1 MSRSWPVG
9 SLVVFLAMATI
20 SLTGCQTSN
29 PMTSLSSSV
38 SKATSSVS
46 ESLTSASSSLSSGVA
61 SLNPFTKRQRD
72 FLEYIETQQF
82 GAARQLLDSEVSYFS
97 EYFSENDKAPLM
109 VLSDHIW
116 NTQYS
121 SRYDDVVSGL
131 ANCKPDVTDQWSTDN
146 TNIRKSKALAGSISS
161 EATFQLSKAADVY
174 SSDLARQEKS
184 CLDLY
189 SNSASKEITRLSIQ
203 FVSGSIQAGSYVTTL
218 TDGDF
223 SANAAIQNQILKTTQ
238 ANSSAQL
245 KAKANR
251 INSGWFSVATRQAV
265 DKKFFLLLKEEL
277 VTDGNL
283 SIGDAITFEKN
294 KAGIFNSYP
303 YGGPL
308 LKVAY
313 VDLDRTDRTNKT
325 DVKFR
330 VTAEQKFEL
339 PIADITARYGSL
351 TSFEDYDFVLFKKT
365 DQSDISR
372 EFRDKST
379 PTSKVQV
386 GTKEV
391 PNPRYAEVF
400 NAYQTALQRQAQVEA
415 DNSLTSSCR
424 GNQCISAGFLEGM
437 AKNRAR
443 KRSAEAAT
451 LLGNTPQTLT
461 EAVYQQY
468 EYRLVDISSEKS
480 ASISIALLNNRDK
493 EIFFDKQT
501 FKTKSSFTVAYGVQ
515 ENDPSRSSI
524 ISRHDDENDVTRWE
538 GEGFSF
544 KLSKSLNS
552 IEGNKVPSQTFT
564 NNQTALAII
573 ETNFASV
580 SAVDVPVASASKTG
594 SVIADKRFNSVVL
607 IETGSGLGTGFY
619 IKPNIVLTA
628 YHVVEGHSLV
638 RLKHFNQK
646 TGSGRLLSHDVR
658 LDLALIETDLLGP
671 PLSIHSGPLPLGA
684 TVEAIGHPQ
693 GLEFTITRG
702 VISALRMQESIYTE
716 GSQKVEFVQSDTPI
730 SPGNS
735 GGPLFLDDVVIGVA
749 DFGNVK
755 EFSQNLN
762 FSVSFNEVREY
773 LAKNNI
779 R

>member
-82 GAARQLLDSEVSYFS
+82 GAARQLLESEVSYFS

-121 SRYDDVVSGL
+121 SRFDDVVSGL

-189 SNSASKEITRLSIQ
+189 TNSASKEITRLSIQ

-251 INSGWFSVATRQAV
+251 INSGWFSVATRQEV

-294 KAGIFNSYP
+294 KAGIFNSYH

-308 LKVAY
+308 LKVA
-313 VDLDRTDRTNKT
+313 
-325 DVKFR
+325 
-330 VTAEQKFEL
+330 
-339 PIADITARYGSL
+339 
-351 TSFEDYDFVLFKKT
+351 
-365 DQSDISR
+365 
-372 EFRDKST
+372 
-379 PTSKVQV
+379 
-386 GTKEV
+386 
-391 PNPRYAEVF
+391 
-400 NAYQTALQRQAQVEA
+400 
-415 DNSLTSSCR
+415 
-424 GNQCISAGFLEGM
+424 
-437 AKNRAR
+437 
-443 KRSAEAAT
+443 
-451 LLGNTPQTLT
+451 
-461 EAVYQQY
+461 
-468 EYRLVDISSEKS
+468 
-480 ASISIALLNNRDK
+480 
-493 EIFFDKQT
+493 
-501 FKTKSSFTVAYGVQ
+501 
-515 ENDPSRSSI
+515 
-524 ISRHDDENDVTRWE
+524 
-538 GEGFSF
+538 
-544 KLSKSLNS
+544 
-552 IEGNKVPSQTFT
+552 
-564 NNQTALAII
+564 
-573 ETNFASV
+573 
-580 SAVDVPVASASKTG
+580 
-594 SVIADKRFNSVVL
+594 
-607 IETGSGLGTGFY
+607 
-619 IKPNIVLTA
+619 
-628 YHVVEGHSLV
+628 
-638 RLKHFNQK
+638 
-646 TGSGRLLSHDVR
+646 
-658 LDLALIETDLLGP
+658 
-671 PLSIHSGPLPLGA
+671 
-684 TVEAIGHPQ
+684 
-693 GLEFTITRG
+693 
-702 VISALRMQESIYTE
+702 
-716 GSQKVEFVQSDTPI
+716 
-730 SPGNS
+730 
-735 GGPLFLDDVVIGVA
+735 
-749 DFGNVK
+749 
-755 EFSQNLN
+755 
-762 FSVSFNEVREY
+762 
-773 LAKNNI
+773 
-779 R
+779 

>member
-184 CLDLY
+184 CLDLTPT
-189 SNSASKEITRLSIQ
+189 ASKEITRLSIQ

-223 SANAAIQNQILKTTQ
+223 AANAAIQNQILKTTQ

-251 INSGWFSVATRQAV
+251 INSGWFSVATRQEV

-313 VDLDRTDRTNKT
+313 VDLDRTVRTNKT
-325 DVKFR
+325 DVKFN
-330 VTAEQKFEL
+330 VTADQKFEL
-339 PIADITARYGSL
+339 PIEDITARYASL
-351 TSFEDYDFVLFKKT
+351 NSFEDYDFVLFKKT

-386 GTKEV
+386 GTKKV
-391 PNPRYAEVF
+391 PNPDM
-400 NAYQTALQRQAQVEA
+400 QRFSTPTKPLCRGKHRLRLIT
-415 DNSLTSSCR
+415 SLTSSCR
-424 GNQCISAGFLEGM
+424 GNQCISAGF
-437 AKNRAR
+437 
-443 KRSAEAAT
+443 
-451 LLGNTPQTLT
+451 
-461 EAVYQQY
+461 
-468 EYRLVDISSEKS
+468 
-480 ASISIALLNNRDK
+480 
-493 EIFFDKQT
+493 
-501 FKTKSSFTVAYGVQ
+501 
-515 ENDPSRSSI
+515 
-524 ISRHDDENDVTRWE
+524 
-538 GEGFSF
+538 
-544 KLSKSLNS
+544 
-552 IEGNKVPSQTFT
+552 
-564 NNQTALAII
+564 
-573 ETNFASV
+573 
-580 SAVDVPVASASKTG
+580 
-594 SVIADKRFNSVVL
+594 
-607 IETGSGLGTGFY
+607 
-619 IKPNIVLTA
+619 
-628 YHVVEGHSLV
+628 
-638 RLKHFNQK
+638 
-646 TGSGRLLSHDVR
+646 
-658 LDLALIETDLLGP
+658 
-671 PLSIHSGPLPLGA
+671 
-684 TVEAIGHPQ
+684 
-693 GLEFTITRG
+693 
-702 VISALRMQESIYTE
+702 
-716 GSQKVEFVQSDTPI
+716 
-730 SPGNS
+730 
-735 GGPLFLDDVVIGVA
+735 
-749 DFGNVK
+749 
-755 EFSQNLN
+755 
-762 FSVSFNEVREY
+762 
-773 LAKNNI
+773 
-779 R
+779 